1 MAEEIISVWNN
12 VDDLVAELVASNDAE
27 RKTLGRVRETTEP
40 LQMLFSLRDS
50 EGNVVKW
57 PITLISD
64 TVTATSEP

>member
-27 RKTLGRVRETTEP
+27 RKTLGRVRRRP
-40 LQMLFSLRDS
+40 NRCRCCFPLRDS